1 MNGQALLNQI
11 DGALDEQTSAALC
24 HYYLNNSPVP
34 GIINKEDIYQHLLL
48 DVNVHAEVKTTRL
61 MEAIG
66 SHQLFISR
74 AIYNQEKE
82 HGIKDLEKLKKKWE
96 ELKHYRYWE
105 ANERIALFPSQ
116 FIEPGMFKDSSTAY
130 QRLDE
135 ALSQGKLSG
144 QILSRAMSEYT
155 KSFNKILDIE
165 TLWISTENTG
175 SDKQFVPEY
184 TYHLGYARGQSEDLY
199 LRKVKHHPTEYQPVA
214 WEPWQPLN
222 VTLTAKPSELL
233 ACCLFQGSG
242 RLYLFCFEKE
252 NIAKKEGG
260 DTNLVSFPEYNI
272 RITYTQ
278 QDSQGNWS
286 EFYHLQTFPW
296 KGMAINAQ
304 GVEDPA
310 SSETATFKILGAVAQ
325 GNKTDLGGIVFKLRE
340 RDNYPRVLTIRSNAP
355 WLSVMMRPTAE
366 LANLFPG
373 TKQALCEQAPMTVGD
388 GQYQLL
394 QALFNKNVGL
404 PSSHTSQNAQ
414 AQFLVCRRQQGGALT
429 WQAEAIYAP
438 NLRDIMHHPHYQE
451 IAKVQ
456 QFDLPVC
463 ALQGQSLGNITLA
476 PLTYTPKTAA
486 NFSGPFGRYL
496 WEVFFYLPLRIA
508 NAYQQA
514 RQYDEALAWYAYL
527 FDPSKEGD
535 AQWPV
540 LALKSQP
547 SPWVFALNDP
557 DDLAR
562 LYPVHYKKLL
572 VSRYIQCLIERGD
585 ALYRQ
590 PTRENLREAKMWY
603 TTAQELMGMKPVLP
617 YTAPTPLSTLGEV
630 RAPSADENGSFY
642 RPADN
647 SLLEHW
653 NKLST
658 RLGTLRRSQDIDG
671 KPLGLP
677 LLDAPIS
684 STQLRNMA
692 ATGKSLNNLS
702 STQIATFPHY
712 RYVVLRDLTNG
723 YLNQLANLGQRLQ
736 NVLER
741 QDSESQLNQQY
752 QTQQALAALGKEVLL
767 AQQIQQKETEKVWT
781 ATVASTEQRIA
792 YYQKLVTEGISSQ
805 EQMAID
811 LGITSGALMSGAS
824 VAFAVGSALSVMP
837 NIFGLACGGMEYA
850 GISNAIGH
858 GLSAGG
864 TGVAT
869 AAAATERHASYER
882 RMQEWLQLLAQT
894 QDEKRIQEANKKA
907 AQAQS
912 KIITA
917 ELRRHEAQMAQT
929 EVEMQMLGRRF
940 STPQMCT
947 WMTSQLKAMCYK
959 VYYEVMNLCLQTEK
973 AYQLETGSF
982 QKQYIGRNHWDTSSF
997 GLLSAEALY
1006 ADMQRMDAAY
1016 LMRNQRRLEIH
1027 KTISLKA
1034 IEPDAIRTLKE
1045 RGKISFAIAESL
1057 FNDDYPNHVCRQ
1069 IKTVSLS
1076 FPAVLK
1082 PYQNISATLT
1092 QSYNKLTVSNTESIT
1107 NIRHGQQVAIS
1118 QGMDD
1123 SGLFQ
1128 LDFNDPRYLPFEG
1141 TGVDSRWELDFPGW
1155 HVKPSDELKSLLS
1168 SLTDVIIHIR
1178 YTAKSA

>member
-1 MNGQALLNQI
+1 MNDKALLNQI
-11 DGALDEQTSAALC
+11 DGTLDEQTSAALC
-24 HYYLNNSPVP
+24 HYYLNSTPVP
-34 GIINKEDIYQHLLL
+34 GIINKEEIYQHLLL
-48 DVNVHAEVKTTRL
+48 DVNVHSEVKTTRL

-96 ELKHYRYWE
+96 ALKHYRYWE
-105 ANERIALFPSQ
+105 ANERIALYPSQ
-116 FIEPGMFKDSSTAY
+116 FIEPGMFKAPSTAY
-130 QRLDE
+130 QRLDA
-135 ALSQGKLSG
+135 ALSQGKISEKTLST
-144 QILSRAMSEYT
+144 AMSEYT
-155 KSFNKILDIE
+155 KSFNKVLDIE

-199 LRKVKHHPTEYQPVA
+199 LRKAKHHPTEYQPVD
-214 WEPWQPLN
+214 WEAWQPLN
-222 VTLTAKPSELL
+222 ITLTSKPSELL
-233 ACCLFQGSG
+233 ACSLFHASG

-252 NIAKKEGG
+252 NIPKKGGG
-260 DTNLVSFPEYNI
+260 DSGLVTFPEYNVLL
-272 RITYTQ
+272 TYAQ

-310 SSETATFKILGAVAQ
+310 STQTLTFKILGAVAQ

-340 RDNYPRVLTIRSNAP
+340 RDNYPRVLTIRNNEP
-355 WLSVMMRPTAE
+355 WLSTMMRPNAE

-373 TKQALCEQAPMTVGD
+373 TEKALCEQAPMTVGD

-394 QALFNKNVGL
+394 QALFNKNVGS
-404 PSSHTSQNAQ
+404 PSLLTGQNAQ
-414 AQFLVCRRQQGGALT
+414 VQFLVCRRQQGTTLT
-429 WQAEAIYAP
+429 WQAEAICAP
-438 NLRDIMHHPHYQE
+438 NLRDIMHHPLYQE
-451 IAKVQ
+451 ITKVQ

-496 WEVFFYLPLRIA
+496 WEVFLYLPLAIA
-508 NAYQQA
+508 NAYQLSG
-514 RQYDEALAWYAYL
+514 QYDEALAWYAYL

-540 LALKSQP
+540 LALKRQP

-557 DDLAR
+557 DELAR

-572 VSRYIQCLIERGD
+572 VSCYIRCLIERGD

-590 PTRENLREAKMWY
+590 PTRESLREAKMWY
-603 TTAQELMGMKPVLP
+603 ATAQELMGSKPVLP
-617 YTAPTPLSTLGEV
+617 YTAPTPLPTLGDV
-630 RAPSADENGSFY
+630 RSPSADGNGSFN
-642 RPADN
+642 RPADD
-647 SLLEHW
+647 SLLTLW
-653 NKLST
+653 NTLST

-671 KPLGLP
+671 KPLALP

-684 STQLRNMA
+684 PTQLRNA
-692 ATGKSLNNLS
+692 LATGKSLSSLS
-702 STQIATFPHY
+702 SSQVATFPHY

-736 NVLER
+736 NALER
-741 QDSESQLNQQY
+741 QDSENQLNQQL
-752 QTQQALAALGKEVLL
+752 QDQQALAALGKEVLL
-767 AQQIQQKETEKVWT
+767 AQQIQQKEAEKVWT
-781 ATVASTEQRIA
+781 SSVTSTEQRIA
-792 YYQKLVTEGISSQ
+792 YYQKLVTEGLSSKEQ
-805 EQMAID
+805 EAIT
-811 LGITSGALMSGAS
+811 LSITSGSLMAGAS
-824 VAFAVGSALSVMP
+824 VAFGVGSAISLTP
-837 NIFGLACGGMEYA
+837 NIFGLAAGGMDYA

-864 TGVAT
+864 TGCAT
-869 AAAATERHASYER
+869 AAAITERYASYER
-882 RMQEWLQLLAQT
+882 RMQEWRQLLAQT
-894 QDEKRIQEANKKA
+894 QDEKRIQEANQVA
-907 AQAQS
+907 AQAQG

-917 ELRRHEAQMAQT
+917 ELRRHEKQMAQMD
-929 EVEMQMLGRRF
+929 VEMKMLKRRF
-940 STPQMCT
+940 STQQMYT
-947 WMTSQLKAMCYK
+947 WLTAQLKKMCYT
-959 VYYEVMNLCLQTEK
+959 VYNEVMNLCLQTEK

-982 QKQYIGRNHWDTSSF
+982 QIQYIGRSYWDVSSF
-997 GLLSAEALY
+997 GLLSAEALQT
-1006 ADMQRMDAAY
+1006 DMQRMDAAY

-1034 IEPDAIRTLKE
+1034 IEPDAIKTLKAK
-1045 RGKISFAIAESL
+1045 GKISFAIAESL

-1082 PYQNISATLT
+1082 PYQNIGATLT
-1092 QSYNKLTVSNTESIT
+1092 QSYNKLTVSNSETIT

-1155 HVKPSDELKSLLS
+1155 HGKQSDELKSLLS